1 MQRPGGQRGK
11 DSEEAKDEKDAG
23 GHRKIRQED
32 LRGSLG
38 RRWLRQTKELIGKC
52 SKKPEKE
59 SEGKKKK
66 KSCNTGTFPCIP
78 ASTLYL

>member
-1 MQRPGGQRGK
+1 MQRPGGQHGK

-66 KSCNTGTFPCIP
+66 KK
-78 ASTLYL
+78 L